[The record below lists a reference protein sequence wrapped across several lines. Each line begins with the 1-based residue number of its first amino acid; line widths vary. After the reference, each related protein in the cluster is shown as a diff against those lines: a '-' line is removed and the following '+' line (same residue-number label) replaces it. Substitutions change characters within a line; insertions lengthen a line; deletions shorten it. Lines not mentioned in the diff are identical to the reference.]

1 MKLTKATL
9 KQLIQEEL
17 QAVLAETLSAEKQ
30 AKLKK
35 LKKKKNKSKE
45 EKDRVRTNSFKKQ
58 VDFYGRASSMLYPKI
73 VRKANED
80 AASYRTR
87 LNKAKDKVKTKKLQ
101 REGL

>member
-1 MKLTKATL
+1 MAERNKNGKRVTK
-9 KQLIQEEL
+9 ISS
-17 QAVLAETLSAEKQ
+17 LS
-30 AKLKK
+30 
-35 LKKKKNKSKE
+35 KSKE

-101 REGL
+101 REEWKTWDPPT